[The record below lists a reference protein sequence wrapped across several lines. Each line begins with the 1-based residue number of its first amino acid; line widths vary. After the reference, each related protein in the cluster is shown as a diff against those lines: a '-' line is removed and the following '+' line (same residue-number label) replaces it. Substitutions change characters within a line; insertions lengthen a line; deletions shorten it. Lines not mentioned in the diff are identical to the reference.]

1 MNKIKNYLP
10 DALAVGLFI
19 AIGFL
24 YFFQPVTEGLV
35 LTGHDHSGG
44 IGAGVEMQEYQKRTG
59 APVGR
64 MLCFQECLLIRWRR
78 VMILSTRWWD
88 YRKSTSWV

>member
-10 DALAVGLFI
+10 DALAVVLFI

-44 IGAGVEMQEYQKRTG
+44 IGAGVEMQEYQ
-59 APVGR
+59 
-64 MLCFQECLLIRWRR
+64 
-78 VMILSTRWWD
+78 
-88 YRKSTSWV
+88 

>member
-10 DALAVGLFI
+10 DALAVVLFI

-59 APVGR
+59 ERTRWTNA
-64 MLCFQECLLIRWRR
+64 LIRWRR